1 MGDSP
6 SSSRPADPLGQPGG
20 AAPQPEVSGSHA
32 AYVPPAADDQPTVI
46 SNREPLPVAPTVGDS
61 QRAAGGGVKLGDRLA
76 SFELLEFVGG
86 GGMGRVFRAW
96 DTSLNRTVALKILP
110 PDQADDEETFQ
121 RFVNEAQSAARLDHE
136 NVVRVYQVGE
146 DRGLRYIAFEFIEGV
161 DIRAIVERHG
171 PLPLPEAVSYVL
183 QVAEALVHSAARGV
197 VHRDIK
203 PSNVL
208 VTPEGRVKLI
218 DMGLARLRRET
229 SSAADLTASGVTLG
243 TFDYISPE
251 QARDPRH
258 ADARSDVYSL
268 GCTFFY
274 MLAGRPPFPEGTV
287 LQKLLQH
294 QGDQPPDIRR
304 FRRDIPD
311 EAVRVMRKMLAKD
324 PRQRYQH
331 PGELVEDLLAL
342 AEHVGLRPRDRSGR
356 WLVVPRQAHVSAWRR
371 HLPWLAPTAALL
383 CMVLLLDLSWR
394 LLDSGNGKRPG
405 ESGGL
410 SAASSPLDA
419 PGSGPGSPPTEA
431 GAMPPGATPPSE
443 PAPSG
448 ASQEP
453 GPGQGGTLP
462 NGGEPPATDVVP
474 GGQGPFAA
482 PPSEVEEQTPE
493 QGLRSRV
500 LERAT
505 RAEPDESA
513 AGLGPDP
520 LAGGVTMAE
529 AGPIAAVAL
538 PSPEVGSLDAAASLV
553 ETPAEGAATPPEAGP
568 PKRPGLLVVG
578 DAVTDEDEYAS
589 LWAAC
594 AAAKSGDVIE
604 LRFDGRREERPLS
617 LAGLN
622 VTVRSGKGCRPVM
635 VFRPGSTEAPAAT
648 RSMIGVVSGQ
658 LELNNVAVELH
669 VPREVPAA
677 DWTLFETTGG
687 QSVRLVGCSL
697 TIVNGADG
705 IEPRAYH
712 PDVAFFRASPA
723 PGAAAGISENGS
735 HGTIPASVVLED
747 CIVRGEADL
756 LCAGGLQPVDMT
768 WKNGLLAI
776 SEAMVSAVGGASSP
790 PPQDRINIR
799 LSHVTAALRGGLF
812 RAVAD
817 RLTPHLLPAR
827 IECSNSILIGVPGV
841 PMIEQVGAASLDR
854 AREKLRYGGNRMF
867 YEGFDVFWQVQ
878 PQDPV
883 SDTALVAFEEWK
895 QYWGEEIRAALDDG
909 GWEVLP
915 SLDEVRWRQLPGADR
930 PLHAHTPDDYALDDS
945 APNKGAI
952 EAASDGGDAGLR
964 ADRLPGLPESPRPAE
979 LPTAP
984 AEPPTPP
991 TEPSTPAAELPTPPA
1006 EGPAD

>member
-1 MGDSP
+1 MGESP
-6 SSSRPADPLGQPGG
+6 STSRSADPSGQPGG
-20 AAPQPEVSGSHA
+20 AAPRPEVPGSHA
-32 AYVPPAADDQPTVI
+32 AYVPPPAADDQPTVI
-46 SNREPLPVAPTVGDS
+46 SNRQPLPVTPTAGDP
-61 QRAAGGGVKLGDRLA
+61 QRPTGGGVQLGDRLGP
-76 SFELLEFVGG
+76 FELLEFVGG

-96 DTSLNRTVALKILP
+96 DTNLGRTVALKILP
-110 PDQADDEETFQ
+110 PDQAADEETFQ

-146 DRGLRYIAFEFIEGV
+146 DRGLRYIAFEFVDGV

-171 PLPLPEAVSYVL
+171 PLSLPEAVSYVL
-183 QVAEALVHSAARGV
+183 QVAEALVHAAARGV

-218 DMGLARLRRET
+218 DMGLARLRRES

-304 FRRDIPD
+304 FRPDIPD

-342 AEHVGLRPRDRSGR
+342 AEHVRLGPRERSGR
-356 WLVVPRQAHVSAWRR
+356 WLVVPRQPRVSAWRR
-371 HLPWLAPTAALL
+371 HLPWLAPTAALV
-383 CMVLLLDLSWR
+383 CIVLGLDLSWR
-394 LLDSGNGKRPG
+394 LLDNGNGVEPG
-405 ESGGL
+405 GPGGL
-410 SAASSPLDA
+410 IAESNPLDV
-419 PGSGPGSPPTEA
+419 PGPNPQSPPTEA
-431 GAMPPGATPPSE
+431 GAMPPGGTSPSE
-443 PAPSG
+443 AAPPGS
-448 ASQEP
+448 SQAP
-453 GPGQGGTLP
+453 GSVQVDTAP

-474 GGQGPFAA
+474 GSQGPSPA
-482 PPSEVEEQTPE
+482 PPSEVQQQTPE
-493 QGLRSRV
+493 QGLRPRV
-500 LERAT
+500 LERVT
-505 RAEPDESA
+505 HAEPDESA

-520 LAGGVTMAE
+520 LAGGLTMAE
-529 AGPIAAVAL
+529 AGPLAAVAL
-538 PSPEVGSLDAAASLV
+538 PSPEVGSLDAAALPG
-553 ETPAEGAATPPEAGP
+553 ETPGEGAAILPEAGP
-568 PKRPGLLVVG
+568 PKRAGLLVVG
-578 DAVTDEDEYAS
+578 DAVADENEYAS

-604 LRFDGRREERPLS
+604 LRFDGPREERPLS

-622 VTVRSGKGCRPVM
+622 VTVRSGKGHRPVM
-635 VFRPGSTEAPAAT
+635 VFRPGTTEAPAAT

-658 LELNNVAVELH
+658 LELNNLAVELH

-687 QSVRLVGCSL
+687 QSIRLVGCSL
-697 TIVNGADG
+697 TIFNAADG
-705 IEPRAYH
+705 IEPGAYH
-712 PDVAFFRASPA
+712 PDVAFFRASAA

-735 HGTIPASVVLED
+735 HGTIAASVVLED

-756 LCAGGLQPVDMT
+756 LCAGGLQPVEMT

-776 SEAMVSAVGGASSP
+776 SEVLVSAGGGASSP
-790 PPQDRINIR
+790 PPQDQLSIR

-841 PMIEQVGAASLDR
+841 PMIEQVGTASLDR

-867 YEGFDVFWQVQ
+867 YEGFDVFWQIQ
-878 PQDPV
+878 AQDPA
-883 SDTALVAFEEWK
+883 SDPALVAFEEWK
-895 QYWGEEIRAALDDG
+895 QYWGEEIRAALDEG

-915 SLDEVRWRQLPGADR
+915 SLDEVRWRQLPGAER
-930 PLHAHTPDDYALDDS
+930 PLHTHTPDDYALDDS
-945 APNKGAI
+945 TSNNLAI
-952 EAASDGGDAGLR
+952 GAASDGGDAGLR
-964 ADRLPGLPESPRPAE
+964 ADRLPDLPESAR
-979 LPTAP
+979 P

-991 TEPSTPAAELPTPPA
+991 TEPPTPAVELPTPLA